1 MKRISSSSTLFLK
14 VFLPVFWL
22 VFFGSLTLGLFLKND
37 NEFEFGFMGYLKWFF
52 IFFLVLFGI
61 IIYNSIFQLKRI
73 DADSKYIYVSNY
85 LKTIRIRYSQI
96 EKLSS
101 KSLGFRLLGK
111 LDLRNRG
118 FFGTKIY
125 FICEEDRYK
134 VLHELILSTP
144 VS

>member
-14 VFLPVFWL
+14 IFLPVFWF

-37 NEFEFGFMGYLKWFF
+37 NEFEFGFMGYLKWIF
-52 IFFLVLFGI
+52 IFGLVLFGI
-61 IIYNSIFQLKRI
+61 IIYNSVFQLKRI
-73 DADSKYIYVSNY
+73 DADSEYIYVSNY

-96 EKLSS
+96 EKLTS

-111 LDLRNRG
+111 LNLNHRG
-118 FFGTKIY
+118 LFGTKIY

>member
-73 DADSKYIYVSNY
+73 DADSEYIYVSNY